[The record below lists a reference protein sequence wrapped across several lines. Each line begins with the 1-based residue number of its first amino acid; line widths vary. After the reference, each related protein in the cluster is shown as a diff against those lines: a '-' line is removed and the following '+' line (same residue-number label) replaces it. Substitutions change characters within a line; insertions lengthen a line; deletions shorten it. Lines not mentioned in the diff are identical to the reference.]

1 MPISGNVSIARI
13 DIHNTSYTNSIL
25 LITRQMR
32 NPNMAD
38 IVPNFQQQGAVYHCI
53 INDDHDKE

>member
-13 DIHNTSYTNSIL
+13 DIPITSYTNSIL

-32 NPNMAD
+32 NKNMAD
-38 IVPNFQQQGAVYHCI
+38 IMPNFQQQGAVYHCI
-53 INDDHDKE
+53 INDDHHKE